1 MTEDRSGAG
10 NGIAPCDV
18 PTPGPDDDREGGSER
33 RTGGERAR
41 AARYLDIWEGHVSF
55 LAVHGKGIMAPWFM
69 R

>member
-1 MTEDRSGAG
+1 MTEDSSGTDE
-10 NGIAPCDV
+10 GITPCDG
-18 PTPGPDDDREGGSER
+18 PTAGARKDRGSER
-33 RTGGERAR
+33 QGERER